1 MKARKTIEVG
11 LIKEFANNQLAN
23 PNNTLE
29 EKLGIIAM
37 LEHILHKANAYD
49 GYMFLELLEG
59 YKPPAL
65 GTEEW
70 CNRKYF

>member
-29 EKLGIIAM
+29 EKLGIITM
-37 LEHILHKANAYD
+37 IEHVLHKANAYN
-49 GYMFLELLEG
+49 GYMFLQLPNG
-59 YKPPAL
+59 TAPAL

-70 CNRKYF
+70 CCRKYF

>member
-29 EKLGIIAM
+29 EKLGIITM
-37 LEHILHKANAYD
+37 IEHVLHKANAYN
-49 GYMFLELLEG
+49 GYMFLQLPNG
-59 YKPPAL
+59 TAPSL

-70 CNRKYF
+70 CCRKYF

>member
-11 LIKEFANNQLAN
+11 LIKDFANNKLAN

-29 EKLGIIAM
+29 EKLGIISM
-37 LEHILHKANAYD
+37 IEHVLLKANAYN
-49 GYMFLELLEG
+49 GFMFIKLPNG
-59 YKPPAL
+59 TAPAL

-70 CNRKYF
+70 CCRKYL

>member
-29 EKLGIIAM
+29 EKHGIITM
-37 LEHILHKANAYD
+37 IEHVLLKANAYN
-49 GYMFLELLEG
+49 GFMFLNPIDGTTPTLLT
-59 YKPPAL
+59 Y
-65 GTEEW
+65 EW
-70 CNRKYF
+70 TCRKYL